1 MDTSVLDEVITG
13 RVEPHIYA
21 FKTNT
26 IPNYLKVGD
35 TYRPVAERLQEWKK
49 YFPDLQREFD
59 DKATVS
65 MVIFFRD
72 YAVHQYLEKELGK
85 IRLKKTDIE
94 DGIYFSNEFFKEAE
108 KADIENAIADIKTSY
123 DAEPTKYLYY
133 KTNDSMRAVTEYK
146 STGYWN
152 PRQNQKD
159 AINKFCAAVNGGRSN
174 LLMYAVMRF
183 GKTFTSLCCAK
194 EMPLPDGSTGAKIV
208 LVVSAKADVKEEWR
222 KTVQS
227 ADNFKDYKFLDSE
240 RLKEENIIDDEIADN
255 ILGALDQLIED
266 GYNELVFDPSVEDI
280 HMAIENYV
288 TDKIGPTAGFMHT
301 AKSRNDQ
308 VATDVRLVLRD
319 KITETQ
325 IGILEFM
332 EGLVE
337 KAGEHLETV
346 FIGYT
351 HLQHAQPITI
361 AHHLMAHVQAL
372 KRDYE
377 RLEDTYKRVN
387 LNPLGSAAMT
397 TTSFPIN
404 RQLTTDLLGFDAYLE
419 NSMDG
424 VSSRDF
430 ISETVFD
437 LSALCTTLSK
447 ICEELILWSTYEFG
461 IIEMADEY
469 SSTSSIMP
477 QKKNPEVA
485 ELARAKSTIVNGEL
499 VTILTILKAIPYT
512 YNRDLQEITP
522 HLWNAVKV
530 TQDTLSIVTKMLLS
544 VKFKEDRCLELA
556 GTNFATATDLADI
569 MVREKQ
575 IPFRTAHKIV
585 GRIVNEATASGL
597 KEADITSEYIDDI
610 ASELGFEKLGLED
623 DLVQKALNPLE
634 NVKMRTVPGGPSPAM
649 VEIARDNIKEFLN
662 EEFEKKG
669 I

>member
-1 MDTSVLDEVITG
+1 MNLRSGRLKTEMTDEAAEYTSSL
-13 RVEPHIYA
+13 
-21 FKTNT
+21 
-26 IPNYLKVGD
+26 
-35 TYRPVAERLQEWKK
+35 
-49 YFPDLQREFD
+49 EFD
-59 DKATVS
+59 KI
-65 MVIFFRD
+65 IF
-72 YAVHQYLEKELGK
+72 E
-85 IRLKKTDIE
+85 
-94 DGIYFSNEFFKEAE
+94 
-108 KADIENAIADIKTSY
+108 ADIKTNF
-123 DAEPTKYLYY
+123 AHT
-133 KTNDSMRAVTEYK
+133 
-146 STGYWN
+146 
-152 PRQNQKD
+152 
-159 AINKFCAAVNGGRSN
+159 
-174 LLMYAVMRF
+174 LM
-183 GKTFTSLCCAK
+183 
-194 EMPLPDGSTGAKIV
+194 
-208 LVVSAKADVKEEWR
+208 
-222 KTVQS
+222 
-227 ADNFKDYKFLDSE
+227 
-240 RLKEENIIDDEIADN
+240 LKEENIIDDEIADN
-255 ILGALDQLIED
+255 ILGALDQLKED

-477 QKKNPEVA
+477 QKKNPDVA
-485 ELARAKSTIVNGEL
+485 ELIRGKAGRVYGHLMGLLTTMKGIPLAYNKDMQEDKELTFDAIDTVKGCLALFTGMISTMQFNKQNMEASAKNG
-499 VTILTILKAIPYT
+499 
-512 YNRDLQEITP
+512 
-522 HLWNAVKV
+522 
-530 TQDTLSIVTKMLLS
+530 
-544 VKFKEDRCLELA
+544 F
-556 GTNFATATDLADI
+556 TNATDAADYL
-569 MVREKQ
+569 VNHGV
-575 IPFRTAHKIV
+575 PFRDAHGIV
-585 GRIVNEATASGL
+585 GRLVLTCIDKGISLDELPLEEYKAISPVFENDIYEAISMKTCVEKRMTIGAPGPDVMEKVIAENKKYLEENIAL
-597 KEADITSEYIDDI
+597 KKSKEDIPVTGMAVLRQQYTLAEAIEEWI
-610 ASELGFEKLGLED
+610 ASLK
-623 DLVQKALNPLE
+623 K
-634 NVKMRTVPGGPSPAM
+634 
-649 VEIARDNIKEFLN
+649 EINS
-662 EEFEKKG
+662 
-669 I
+669 

>member
-1 MDTSVLDEVITG
+1 MNLRSGRLKTEMTDEAAEYTSSL
-13 RVEPHIYA
+13 
-21 FKTNT
+21 
-26 IPNYLKVGD
+26 
-35 TYRPVAERLQEWKK
+35 
-49 YFPDLQREFD
+49 EFD
-59 DKATVS
+59 KI
-65 MVIFFRD
+65 IF
-72 YAVHQYLEKELGK
+72 E
-85 IRLKKTDIE
+85 
-94 DGIYFSNEFFKEAE
+94 
-108 KADIENAIADIKTSY
+108 ADIKTNF
-123 DAEPTKYLYY
+123 AHT
-133 KTNDSMRAVTEYK
+133 
-146 STGYWN
+146 
-152 PRQNQKD
+152 
-159 AINKFCAAVNGGRSN
+159 
-174 LLMYAVMRF
+174 LM
-183 GKTFTSLCCAK
+183 
-194 EMPLPDGSTGAKIV
+194 
-208 LVVSAKADVKEEWR
+208 
-222 KTVQS
+222 
-227 ADNFKDYKFLDSE
+227 
-240 RLKEENIIDDEIADN
+240 LKEENIIDSEIADN
-255 ILGALDQLIED
+255 ILGALDQLKED

-325 IGILEFM
+325 IG
-332 EGLVE
+332 
-337 KAGEHLETV
+337 
-346 FIGYT
+346 IGYT

-477 QKKNPEVA
+477 QKKNPDVA